1 MQYAVL
7 FPGQGSQ
14 SVGMGADVFAMR
26 PDLLG
31 SAADEALG
39 WSLASVCANGPESE
53 LVRTDR
59 AQPALYGVAYA
70 LWEAFA
76 VRAPHPPLA
85 AAGHSLGEYTAH
97 AAAGALSYVDGLRL
111 VAARGRAMATAT
123 ETAVGTMA
131 AVMGADLEKV
141 EGVAA
146 SLREDGA
153 ELWVANVNAPG
164 QTVVAGSEEAVAR
177 LVENARDLGLRR
189 VIKLNVAGAFH
200 TPMMESAR
208 HDFEAALA
216 GVEFGAG
223 AFPVYSN
230 LKAAPAT
237 DVAGSLAGQLVGKV
251 RFSDS
256 LLAMA
261 DAGAEAFVHI
271 GPGDVTA
278 GMAKRTVKGATII
291 TVSSLDDIG
300 AAVGEL
306 AVV

>member
-1 MQYAVL
+1 MRYAIL

-14 SVGMGADVFAMR
+14 AVGMGADVFAMR

-31 SAADEALG
+31 SAADEVLG
-39 WSLASVCANGPESE
+39 WSLASVCAEGPESE

-76 VRAPHPPLA
+76 VRAPHPPVA

-97 AAAGALSYVDGLRL
+97 AAAGSIGFLEGLRL
-111 VAARGRAMATAT
+111 VAARGQAMARAT
-123 ETAVGTMA
+123 ETAAGAMA
-131 AVMGADLEKV
+131 AVMGADLETV
-141 EGVAA
+141 ESVVAA
-146 SLREDGA
+146 QRDGGG
-153 ELWVANVNAPG
+153 EIWVANVNAPG
-164 QTVVAGSEEAVAR
+164 QLVVAGSQQAITS
-177 LVENARDLGLRR
+177 LIDNARDLGLRR
-189 VIKLNVAGAFH
+189 AIQIKVAGAFH
-200 TPMMESAR
+200 TPLMESAR
-208 HDFEAALA
+208 HDFESALT
-216 GVEFGAG
+216 GVEFLDG

-230 LKAAPAT
+230 LEAAPAS
-237 DVAGSLAGQLVGKV
+237 DVAESLAGQLVGKV
-251 RFSDS
+251 RFSES
-256 LLAMA
+256 LQAMA
-261 DAGAEAFVHI
+261 EAGVEAFVHI

-278 GMAKRTVKGATII
+278 GLAKRTVKGATVI

>member
-31 SAADEALG
+31 SAADEVLG

-97 AAAGALSYVDGLRL
+97 AAAGALSYIDGLRL
-111 VAARGRAMATAT
+111 VAARGRAMATVT

-208 HDFEAALA
+208 HDFEAALT

-223 AFPVYSN
+223 TFPVYSN

-237 DVAGSLAGQLVGKV
+237 DVVGSLAGQLVGKV